1 MLPIWVQ
8 SGTNALR
15 SLFTTPSQ
23 KFSLLHEASVYIKT
37 RQAMKKGINIK
48 NTM

>member
-1 MLPIWVQ
+1 MHYVHFSVL
-8 SGTNALR
+8 
-15 SLFTTPSQ
+15 PSQ